1 LLGDDDIASITTN
14 VDDIAERA
22 SRAAQLDPFSFLL
35 LGDDDIASVTTNVD
49 AEVTGGVV
57 VEVVVLLLLLSC
69 PAECGL
75 RLPYLK
81 FLSLRH
87 SYCASSSASYSFTM
101 TLMLGASSWRPQP
114 TSLLAF
120 SAVAPASSVS
130 EEYSFVVDVVIV
142 YIDALRSIVIC
153 LLDLHDACHEY
164 FSCR

>member
-1 LLGDDDIASITTN
+1 M
-14 VDDIAERA
+14 
-22 SRAAQLDPFSFLL
+22 
-35 LGDDDIASVTTNVD
+35 
-49 AEVTGGVV
+49 
-57 VEVVVLLLLLSC
+57 LSC

-87 SYCASSSASYSFTM
+87 SYCASSSSSYSFTM

-164 FSCR
+164 FSSRFSLPITKKYWRSPINENIGYIGILSVIENFFRTKFREKTLILCRNEHRFFFKPYSLKNYT